1 MPENELFDTQLI
13 QRIHDSL
20 LTGHFGRESTAA
32 LMFKNY
38 FCPGMLLNIRRFV
51 RNCDVCGRNKTWK
64 NKKQGFLKPFLIPSR
79 IWSEISIDFVI
90 DLPENENCKNFLI
103 ITDKLRKKVICNF
116 VIQWMLKPCPKYLFA
131 NFTVNMAYLQLS
143 FPTEAGIL

>member
-1 MPENELFDTQLI
+1 MPESEPLRTQLI
-13 QRIHDSL
+13 QRIHDCL
-20 LTGHFGRESTAA
+20 LIGHPGREITAA

-38 FCPGMLLNIRRFV
+38 FWPGMLLNIRRFV

-90 DLPENENCKNFLI
+90 DLPEKEKCKYLLI
-103 ITDKLRKKVICNF
+103 ITEKKSHFGTLWFDGC
-116 VIQWMLKPCPKYLFA
+116 
-131 NFTVNMAYLQLS
+131 
-143 FPTEAGIL
+143 